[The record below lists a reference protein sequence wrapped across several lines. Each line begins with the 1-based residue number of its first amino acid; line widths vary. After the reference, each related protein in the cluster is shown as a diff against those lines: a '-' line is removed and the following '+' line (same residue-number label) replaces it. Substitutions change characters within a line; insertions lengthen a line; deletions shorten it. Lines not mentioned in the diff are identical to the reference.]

1 MGILKTIFNPEVTI
15 AQDEPDLERPD
26 GVNEIENITSVWSK
40 RGLWIAWGSMLLLA
54 VAIALDAQTVF
65 VYSTFATSSFKQM
78 SLLSSLGVVQSVMY
92 IATRPVMAKIADVL
106 GRFEGLLL
114 SIVVLTVGFIMLAAS
129 PNIGTYFAAQIF
141 YVFGQV
147 GIQFMQ
153 QVFAADTSDLKNR
166 TFFVI
171 LPNLCYLFV
180 PWCAAPITNA
190 VLKHTTWQ
198 WGYGMWC
205 IIVPVVSIPVLTTMF
220 VNKLKARRL
229 GLQSGLA
236 VRNFKQTVRHFDFVG
251 LILLTAGLV
260 TLFLAATLV
269 KTSADWTKPH
279 VLGMIIVG
287 PICLTLFPIWEMF
300 PKYPFLP
307 FRVLKNRVLLTCCF
321 YIALYFLAFY
331 LYQPY
336 YYAWLLVCKNL
347 SVTAATNT
355 SVTTTVSSTAGGLI
369 TALAIRYT
377 KRIKPFIVAGS
388 CLYLL
393 GLGLTYNYRQPYHSL
408 AQFIVS
414 QAVEGVGAGMLGSPT
429 QVMVQAVVSHNQV
442 AAATAVYLSSTSIGN
457 VIGDAISGAMYRQMY
472 PKRLREYAP
481 FLDEAGIDTI
491 INDINDPLKYAWGS
505 VERTQIVTAFN
516 NVYRHMLYG
525 PLIVAGAMII
535 ISLTLPD
542 INLDEIEQ
550 QVKGVVF
557 GKSSG
562 AKNTDENPVGDF
574 GGNPVGGFGAEPVA
588 AFPPSYDGHENKKQG
603 AVLDHDLE
611 KNQVRTD
618 HLQAGSDDLK
628 LDSDSEKK
636 N

>member
-1 MGILKTIFNPEVTI
+1 MPDWKAVWKTIFNPEVTI
-15 AQDEPDLERPD
+15 AEDAPEFD
-26 GVNEIENITSVWSK
+26 GPEGVREIENVTSIWSK
-40 RGLWIAWGSMLLLA
+40 KGLWIAWGSMLLLA

-65 VYSTFATSSFKQM
+65 VYSTFATSSFNQM
-78 SLLSSLGVVQSVMY
+78 SLLSALGVVQSVMY

-114 SIVVLTVGFIMLAAS
+114 SIIILTVGFIMLAAS

-220 VNKLKARRL
+220 VNKLKARRM
-229 GLQSGLA
+229 GLQAGLA
-236 VRNFKQTVRHFDFVG
+236 VKNFKKTVQHFDFIG

-269 KTSADWTKPH
+269 KTSADWSKPH

-287 PICLTLFPIWEMF
+287 PICLTLFPIWEIF

-307 FRVLKNRVLLTCCF
+307 FRVLRNRVLLTCCF
-321 YIALYFLAFY
+321 FIALYFLAFY

-336 YYAWLLVCKNL
+336 YYAWLMVCKNL

-355 SVTTTVSSTAGGLI
+355 SVTTTVSSTAGGLF
-369 TALAIRYT
+369 TAIAIRYT
-377 KRIKPFIVAGS
+377 KRIKPFIVVGA
-388 CLYLL
+388 CIYLL
-393 GLGLTYNYRQPYHSL
+393 GLGLSYNYRQPYHSL

-457 VIGDAISGAMYRQMY
+457 VVGDAISGAMYRQMY
-472 PKRLREYAP
+472 PKRLREYAS
-481 FLDEAGIDTI
+481 FLNETEIDTI
-491 INDINDPLKYAWGS
+491 INNINEPLKYVWGS
-505 VERTQIVTAFN
+505 PERTQIVTAFN

-525 PLIVAGAMII
+525 PLIVAGAMVV

-557 GKSSG
+557 GKSG
-562 AKNTDENPVGDF
+562 KANKADENPVGDF
-574 GGNPVGGFGAEPVA
+574 GGNPVGGFGTEPVA
-588 AFPPSYDGHENKKQG
+588 AFSPEYDGQ
-603 AVLDHDLE
+603 HDIE
-611 KNQVRTD
+611 KNAYEQKLELDTE
-618 HLQAGSDDLK
+618 SDK
-628 LDSDSEKK
+628 KSEIRM
-636 N
+636 